1 MNTKNWLHDAGI
13 KKVVLLTVS
22 LKLMALTV
30 IAVGAIFLPFNS
42 SNYFANFHYPPF
54 QAPDFFTRFATWDA
68 PHYLYLA
75 DFGYKPNLLSNAFFP
90 LFSWLICGFGFLF
103 LGHHFLTGLLLSN
116 FFTVLA
122 MVFIYST
129 VRELYN
135 ESVALKSCLLLLVFP
150 TGFFLGLIYS
160 DALFLML
167 AAGIFYFE
175 MKNRRWPFLLFAF
188 LLPLS
193 RAIGILVMAAVL
205 FKILT
210 DKDEN
215 KCKKAC
221 ELLFCSLL
229 GLGVYFFIMK
239 VMTGNAFSG
248 FEAQSYY
255 HMSKS
260 VSTLFHPLDWFMNNF
275 VRVHLS
281 FNQPFTGA
289 LDRLCF
295 LFYLVLAAAS
305 WRLLPN
311 HLWVYVLVV
320 GLVSGLSGDLTSFM
334 RYFIVIF
341 PLFVT
346 MVIRFKSYLW
356 YVVGAC
362 VIVQVLFVL
371 LYSLNDWV
379 A

>member
-1 MNTKNWLHDAGI
+1 MNAKNWLHDAGI
-13 KKVVLLTVS
+13 KKVVFLTVF

-42 SNYFANFHYPPF
+42 SNYFANFHYPTF

-90 LFSWLICGFGFLF
+90 LFPWLIRGVGFLF
-103 LGHHFLTGLLLSN
+103 FGHHLLVGLVLSN
-116 FFTVLA
+116 LLTVLA
-122 MVFIYST
+122 MVFVYSV
-129 VRELYN
+129 VRELYD

-167 AAGIFYFE
+167 AAGLFYFE
-175 MKNRRWPFLLFAF
+175 MKNYRWPFLLFAF

-205 FKILT
+205 FKILMDD
-210 DKDEN
+210 DKGRF
-215 KCKKAC
+215 KKTG
-221 ELLFCSLL
+221 ELVLCSLL
-229 GLGVYFFIMK
+229 GLGFYFFVME
-239 VMTGNAFSG
+239 VMTGNPFSG

-260 VSTLFHPLDWFMNNF
+260 ISTLFHPLDWFMNNF
-275 VRVHLS
+275 VRIHLS

-289 LDRLCF
+289 LDRICF
-295 LFYLVLAAAS
+295 LFYLALAAVS

-334 RYFIVIF
+334 RYFIVLF

-346 MVIRFKSYLW
+346 MAIRLKSYFW

-362 VIVQVLFVL
+362 FIVQVLFVL